1 MHYFQAV
8 FSEAAKILIIGGV
21 IAVICGLLLM
31 AAEKA
36 GSSGWL
42 NWFGNLPLDIRI
54 ERENYRFFFPLGTS
68 IVLSLLLSLA
78 IFLFN
83 KFIR

>member
-1 MHYFQAV
+1 M

-42 NWFGNLPLDIRI
+42 NWFGNLPLNIRI